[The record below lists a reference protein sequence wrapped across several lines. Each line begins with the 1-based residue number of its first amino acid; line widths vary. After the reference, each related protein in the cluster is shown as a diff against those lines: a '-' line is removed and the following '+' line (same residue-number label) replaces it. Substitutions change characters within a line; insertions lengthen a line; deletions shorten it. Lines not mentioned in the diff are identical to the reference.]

1 MKMQAAIKDLKKLR
15 REFGKI
21 DKEAAKVEKY
31 TILDI
36 KKRAPGMVST
46 ATSKIYKI
54 KKSEVARART
64 KNKTKNAGKQH
75 VRSAFKGQSLDDF
88 TMVFRGKKTATWDT
102 KAKPK
107 PKPPKTGNKKVF
119 STRKK
124 YKVTVEVFR
133 GKPTPIKPQGKNRVY
148 VAMIGGK
155 LRPLVVSKD
164 NLPMMKASTSVPQAI
179 MNEQTVAIW
188 RPELNAYVLK
198 RFTHHSKRYWA
209 GNI

>member
-1 MKMQAAIKDLKKLR
+1 MALIASIKGLDKVR
-15 REFGKI
+15 RELGKI

-31 TILDI
+31 TIADV

-64 KNKTKNAGKQH
+64 KGANKNAGKQH
-75 VRSAFKGQSLDDF
+75 VRSSFKGQTLDSF
-88 TMVFRGKKTATWDT
+88 TMVFKGRKTATWDT

-107 PKPPKTGNKKVF
+107 PKPTKTGNPKVF
-119 STRKK
+119 STKKK
-124 YKVTVEVFR
+124 YNVTVEVFR
-133 GKPTPIKPQGKNRVY
+133 GKPATIKPQGGHRIF
-148 VAMIGGK
+148 VAMVGGK
-155 LRPLVVSKD
+155 LRPMVVGSD
-164 NLPMMKASTSVPQAI
+164 NRPLIKGSTSVPQAI
-179 MNEQTVAIW
+179 MHEETKAIW
-188 RPELNAYVLK
+188 RPELNAFVLK